1 MHDDHPGY
9 EFGNEVYK
17 PVVSDT
23 GTPYE
28 FGVSAISEEMFEVT
42 VNCMIA
48 GYVLRKKGGRYACL
62 TRDGVSLTRDEGH
75 INFQLSVLR
84 VVNNYRKN

>member
-1 MHDDHPGY
+1 MHG
-9 EFGNEVYK
+9 EEYK
-17 PVVSDT
+17 IS
-23 GTPYE
+23 GLAMNAPYA

-42 VNCMIA
+42 VNHMIV
-48 GYVLRKKGGRYACL
+48 GYVLHKKNGRYACL